1 MIKTL
6 IKLKQYCSTHYSY
19 LRFPIYLN
27 DRIRFYSVCM
37 TNISGDNLAIRT
49 HYRYTSYGYNKEE
62 KDVKILDNNNILIAK
77 LIYPGK
83 YTNKYLMN
91 NKIKDKYEYVCC
103 LLYMQNI
110 INGAHEIK

>member
-6 IKLKQYCSTHYSY
+6 IKLKQYCDTHYSY

-37 TNISGDNLAIRT
+37 TNISGDSLAIKT
-49 HYRYTSYGYNKEE
+49 NYHYTGYGYNKEDR
-62 KDVKILDNNNILIAK
+62 DVEIFNNNSLISR
-77 LIYPGK
+77 LTYPGK
-83 YTNKYLMN
+83 YTNKYLVN
-91 NKIKDKYEYVCC
+91 NKIKYKYEYVCC

-110 INGAHEIK
+110 INGVHEIR

>member
-27 DRIRFYSVCM
+27 NRIRFYSVCM
-37 TNISGDNLAIRT
+37 TNISRDSLSIRT
-49 HYRYTSYGYNKEE
+49 HYRYVGYGYNKEDR
-62 KDVKILDNNNILIAK
+62 DVKIFNDSILIAK
-77 LIYPGK
+77 LTYPSK
-83 YTNKYLMN
+83 YTNKYLVN
-91 NKIKDKYEYVCC
+91 NRIKSKYEYTCC

-110 INGAHEIK
+110 INGIHEIR

>member
-19 LRFPIYLN
+19 LRFPIYLK

-37 TNISGDNLAIRT
+37 INISENNLSIRT
-49 HYRYTSYGYNKEE
+49 HYRYVGYGYNK
-62 KDVKILDNNNILIAK
+62 KDRDVEIFNNNVLISR
-77 LIYPGK
+77 LIYPSK
-83 YTNKYLMN
+83 YTNKYLVN
-91 NKIKDKYEYVCC
+91 NKIKNKYEYLCC

-110 INGAHEIK
+110 IKGIHEIK

>member
-19 LRFPIYLN
+19 LRFPAYLN
-27 DRIRFYSVCM
+27 NKIRFYSVCM
-37 TNISGDNLAIRT
+37 TNISGDSLAIRT
-49 HYRYTSYGYNKEE
+49 HYRYTNYGYNKEE
-62 KDVKILDNNNILIAK
+62 RDVEIFNNNVLISR
-77 LIYPGK
+77 LTYPSK
-83 YTNKYLMN
+83 YTNKYLVN

-110 INGAHEIK
+110 INGIHEIK